1 MNHGSIP
8 VGTIKGKSNRLR
20 EMYFFFREKRMWE
33 LIQFKIFL

>member
-20 EMYFFFREKRMWE
+20 EMYFFFREK
-33 LIQFKIFL
+33 KNVGTYTV